1 LALKLDSLGIRTPF
15 GSAERV
21 LLDDVLKRTV
31 EHSSARG
38 ARNRPRVTRQAVQ
51 LQPLSVRG
59 ASHLASL
66 RGGFFDKTP

>member
-1 LALKLDSLGIRTPF
+1 
-15 GSAERV
+15 V

-38 ARNRPRVTRQAVQ
+38 ARNRPRVTRQAIQ